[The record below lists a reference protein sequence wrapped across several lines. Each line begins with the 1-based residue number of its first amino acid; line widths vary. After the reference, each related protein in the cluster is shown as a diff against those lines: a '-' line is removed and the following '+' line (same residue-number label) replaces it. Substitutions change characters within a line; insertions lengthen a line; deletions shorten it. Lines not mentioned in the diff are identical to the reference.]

1 MKKLI
6 ILLTA
11 FALIFSLAACGKDDV
26 PEEPVIE
33 ENSVSGLVTSE
44 GFVVE
49 DSTNKSYDSFD
60 LAGDDGRN
68 YCFVITDETKLVW
81 EDESAFK
88 YWSNDTDP
96 WIVFGE
102 MLYVTVVC
110 EEDIENF
117 AEEELIYRIFDA
129 VKITVT
135 DTHEDYS
142 VRCNVTSDKPV
153 IYLYPEEETEVTVTL
168 DFDGALTCT
177 YPEYNGGWRVTA
189 SPDGTLRDESGT
201 EYNYLYWEGVSD
213 IDFDF
218 SRGFCV
224 KGEDTATF
232 LEVALGELGLTRRE
246 ANEFIVY
253 WLPLMENNPY
263 NLISFQ
269 GSAYTDAA
277 ALNVTPA
284 PDTVLRVYMAWK
296 ALDAPVE
303 IEPQELISPERVGF
317 TVVEWGGSEVR

>member
-11 FALIFSLAACGKDDV
+11 FALVFSLAACGK
-26 PEEPVIE
+26 
-33 ENSVSGLVTSE
+33 ENTPKENTVSGLVTSYGILDNGTNE
-44 GFVVE
+44 WCREVE
-49 DSTNKSYDSFD
+49 VSC
-60 LAGDDGRN
+60 DDGN
-68 YCFVITDETKLVW
+68 TYYFAVTLDTELVW
-81 EDESAFK
+81 KDKSAFK
-88 YWSNDTDP
+88 YWGLDP
-96 WIVFGE
+96 NPWDVFGE

-110 EEDIENF
+110 SESI
-117 AEEELIYRIFDA
+117 ADA
-129 VKITVT
+129 DRFYNASQITVT
-135 DTHEDYS
+135 GVDAKYS
-142 VRCNVTSDKPV
+142 YRFETEDKPV

-177 YPEYNGGWRVTA
+177 YPEYNNGWRVTA

-218 SRGFCV
+218 SKGFCV

-232 LEVALGELGLTRRE
+232 LEKALSMLGLTRRE

-269 GSAYTDAA
+269 GSTYTDAA
-277 ALNVTPA
+277 ALNVTPE

>member
-6 ILLTA
+6 VLITV
-11 FALIFSLAACGKDDV
+11 FALVFSLAACGKKDT

-44 GFVVE
+44 GFVIE
-49 DSTNKSYDSFD
+49 DSTNKSYDSFH

-68 YCFVITDETKLVW
+68 YRFVITDETELVW
-81 EDESAFK
+81 KDKSSFE

-117 AEEELIYRIFDA
+117 SEDELIFRIFDA
-129 VKITVT
+129 AKITVT
-135 DTHEDYS
+135 GTHEDYS

-153 IYLYPEEETEVTVTL
+153 IYLYPEEETAVEVTL
-168 DFDGALTCT
+168 DYNGALTCT
-177 YPEYNGGWRVTA
+177 YPEYNNGWRITA
-189 SPDGTLRDESGT
+189 SPDGTLRDEKGQ
-201 EYNYLYWEGVSD
+201 EYNYLYWEGISD
-213 IDFDF
+213 IEFDF
-218 SRGFCV
+218 SKGFCV
-224 KGEDTATF
+224 KGEDTAEF
-232 LEVALGELGLTRRE
+232 LENALSKLGLTRRE

-253 WLPLMENNPY
+253 WLPLMEQNPY
-263 NLISFQ
+263 NIISFQ
-269 GSAYTDAA
+269 TDAYTENAV
-277 ALNVTPA
+277 LNVTPT

-296 ALDAPVE
+296 ALDTPVN
-303 IEPQELISPERVGF
+303 IEPQELIAPERVGF
-317 TVVEWGGSEVR
+317 TVVEWGGSEVK